1 MKMYS
6 KKIETPKSR
15 ILQWIITGMLIP
27 IIIGLLVNFYTW
39 YKTKDKVEVTLKLDS
54 WIMIGSIESSD
65 LPSLKLYL
73 GSEEVKNIL
82 KVSWNIINTGNK
94 GIEKFETGPFIEF
107 PNDLDVVY
115 ARVAETSPLIKVADK
130 LKISGNKIIVKIHE
144 ESYPLSLEIA
154 YKVARAEI
162 ISKTLTDQ
170 VEIDLTKLLEKMNNI
185 RGELEVMMATKRTL
199 TTAKGNIDTAY
210 NNIDIMEKN
219 IKAILDELTAIMQ
232 SNETTGTE

>member
-1 MKMYS
+1 MYS

-130 LKISGNKIIVKIHE
+130 LKISGNKIIVD
-144 ESYPLSLEIA
+144 SLGIFNSSK
-154 YKVARAEI
+154 YIKVDI
-162 ISKTLTDQ
+162 YLKDIPKQ
-170 VEIDLTKLLEKMNNI
+170 NI
-185 RGELEVMMATKRTL
+185 NSEFFDKWEL
-199 TTAKGNIDTAY
+199 KGNALNLII
-210 NNIDIMEKN
+210 NKE
-219 IKAILDELTAIMQ
+219 IKAFEKENNRFNEVILPITVLIAAMLTLLSTILTIKEQ
-232 SNETTGTE
+232 

>member
-130 LKISGNKIIVKIHE
+130 LKISGNKIIVD
-144 ESYPLSLEIA
+144 SLGIFNSSK
-154 YKVARAEI
+154 YIKVDI
-162 ISKTLTDQ
+162 YLKDIPKQ
-170 VEIDLTKLLEKMNNI
+170 NI
-185 RGELEVMMATKRTL
+185 NSEFFDKWEL
-199 TTAKGNIDTAY
+199 KGNALNLII
-210 NNIDIMEKN
+210 NKE
-219 IKAILDELTAIMQ
+219 IKAFEKENNRFNEVILPITVLIAAMLTLLSTILTIKEQ
-232 SNETTGTE
+232 